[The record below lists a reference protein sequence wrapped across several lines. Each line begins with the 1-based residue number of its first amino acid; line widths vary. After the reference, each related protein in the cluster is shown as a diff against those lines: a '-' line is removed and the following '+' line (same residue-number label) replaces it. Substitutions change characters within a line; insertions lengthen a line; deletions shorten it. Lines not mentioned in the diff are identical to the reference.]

1 MLRQSIETV
10 AHGSVMMCRRHAV
23 GITASAAK
31 RTEQVPRA
39 ALARLAPR
47 AKVLAIRL
55 GAVGIERSVT
65 QNLHTVFKFTGSD
78 TMSIFEKIMS
88 AIFGPAK
95 ADAPAAG
102 TTTAAGG
109 APPAAGSASAG
120 RESGGAPAATA
131 APAQTVDVAPIL
143 DKAVAAKGE
152 KLEWRTSIVDLMKA
166 LDIDSSFSARKELA
180 KELGY
185 TGDSNDSASMN
196 IWLHK
201 QVMAKF
207 AANGGKLPPEIKH

>member
-1 MLRQSIETV
+1 
-10 AHGSVMMCRRHAV
+10 
-23 GITASAAK
+23 
-31 RTEQVPRA
+31 
-39 ALARLAPR
+39 
-47 AKVLAIRL
+47 
-55 GAVGIERSVT
+55 
-65 QNLHTVFKFTGSD
+65 
-78 TMSIFEKIMS
+78 MSIFGKIMS

-95 ADAPAAG
+95 AD
-102 TTTAAGG
+102 T
-109 APPAAGSASAG
+109 APPAAAPAGGSAPASAPG
-120 RESGGAPAATA
+120 NGSSGIGNAPASTGASPA
-131 APAQTVDVAPIL
+131 ASQQSVDVAPIL

-201 QVMAKF
+201 QVMTKL